1 MPEGREARFAALYSD
16 AYLDVLRFVQRRV
29 PPEQAEDVVADAFFV
44 AWRSLDQAPPQAA
57 DLRAWLFG
65 IARHVLLNERRGNQ
79 RRAALAVRVSQLQ
92 PSEGGR
98 HLDLEAVPLQID
110 LAAAWKRLSA
120 AEQEALALTVFDDLT
135 SPQAALV
142 LGITSTAYR
151 LRLMRA
157 RRALTGLMDSPEKR
171 RVPTA
176 LTEEYPA

>member
-1 MPEGREARFAALYSD
+1 MSAAGTSAAR
-16 AYLDVLRFVQRRV
+16 R
-29 PPEQAEDVVADAFFV
+29 
-44 AWRSLDQAPPQAA
+44 W
-57 DLRAWLFG
+57 
-65 IARHVLLNERRGNQ
+65 
-79 RRAALAVRVSQLQ
+79 
-92 PSEGGR
+92 PSACHSCSR
-98 HLDLEAVPLQID
+98 
-110 LAAAWKRLSA
+110 WKRLSA